1 MGKMLASRQ
10 SSGTQKKSV
19 KKHSKQQRK
28 TSNVIRNL
36 DYKKIYEEST
46 FLQRTINNKGIIIGC
61 NDAYAKTLGYT
72 KKEIIGKS
80 IFSHVAMQSL
90 GSMQKS
96 FQTWKKTGFVDNQEM
111 LFKRKDGATFPV
123 LLSASNF
130 YDKKGKMIG
139 SNTSIKDISEI
150 NEARIKIKESEQ
162 RLREQ
167 YEQLQKINK
176 LQEVAEQKYR
186 NLYQKSPVLLRTIDF
201 DGKIMDCND
210 AYVKTLGYTKDE
222 AISVSLYDHT
232 AEKSLKDMREEF
244 ESWKKTREI
253 SQIEVWLKRKDGSVF
268 PCLLSGDTL
277 YDERGQAI
285 GRTVALTDLTEV
297 YDAKTKLE
305 ASEKRLREQY
315 EQLKKLSLLKDDFL
329 TMITHEL
336 KTPLVPIKAFI
347 DILMSEKLGTL
358 NQEQQKRLEI
368 IKSSTNSLLKLVSD
382 LLDAQKL
389 ELGLL
394 KMNKDIHDLSE
405 IIGLAVNKMR
415 PNAEKKGIAITTHLQ
430 ESLPFFCD
438 NSRMEQII
446 SNLVNN
452 SLDFCLPPD
461 GKIDII
467 LKTEDDKIKIVVKD
481 NGIGI
486 AKEDLDNVF
495 VKFYQRDTS
504 VTREHGGTGIGLSVC
519 KGIVEAHG
527 GRIWVES
534 EGKNKG
540 TEIHMM
546 FPMFK

>member
-1 MGKMLASRQ
+1 MASRR
-10 SSGTQKKSV
+10 SPEIQKKNIRKRGKRQQKISDIV
-19 KKHSKQQRK
+19 KD
-28 TSNVIRNL
+28 I
-36 DYKKIYEEST
+36 DYKKIYEESPS
-46 FLQRTINNKGIIIGC
+46 LQRTINNKGIIIGC
-61 NDAYAKTLGYT
+61 NDAYAKVLGYT

-80 IFSHVAMQSL
+80 IFSHVAVQSL
-90 GSMQKS
+90 SSMRKS
-96 FQTWKKTGFVDNQEM
+96 FQMWKKNGFVDNQEV
-111 LFKRKDGATFPV
+111 LFKRKDGTTFPA
-123 LLSASNF
+123 LLNASSF
-130 YDKKGKMIG
+130 FDKKGRIIG
-139 SNTSIKDISEI
+139 SNTSIQDISEI
-150 NEARIKIKESEQ
+150 NEAKIQIKESEQ

-176 LQEVAEQKYR
+176 LHKTSEQKYR

-201 DGKIMDCND
+201 DGMLMDCND
-210 AYVKTLGYTKDE
+210 AYLQALGYTKEE
-222 AISVSLYDHT
+222 AISMSLYDHT

-244 ESWKKTREI
+244 EKWKETREI
-253 SQIEVWLKRKDGSVF
+253 SQIEIWLKRKDGSTF

-277 YDERGQAI
+277 YDEYGKAI
-285 GRTVALTDLTEV
+285 GRTVALTDLTEI
-297 YDAKTKLE
+297 YNTKAKLE
-305 ASEKRLREQY
+305 ESEKKLREQY
-315 EQLKKLSLLKDDFL
+315 EQLKKLSTLKDDFL

-347 DILMSEKLGTL
+347 DILISEKLGTL
-358 NQEQQKRLEI
+358 NSEQQKRLEI

-405 IIGLAVNKMR
+405 IIRLVVNRMK
-415 PNAEKKGIAITTHLQ
+415 PNAEKKNIIIATHLQ

-438 NSRMEQII
+438 NSRIEQVI
-446 SNLVNN
+446 SNLINN
-452 SLDFCLPPD
+452 SLDFCLSQD
-461 GKIDII
+461 GKIDITMQAEGGNI
-467 LKTEDDKIKIVVKD
+467 EIIVKD

-486 AKEDLDNVF
+486 VKEDLDNVF

-527 GRIWVES
+527 GRIWIES

-540 TEIHMM
+540 TEIHIM
-546 FPMFK
+546 FSMVK

>member
-1 MGKMLASRQ
+1 MAPRRAPQIRKKNVRKRGKLRQ
-10 SSGTQKKSV
+10 KISDIV
-19 KKHSKQQRK
+19 KD
-28 TSNVIRNL
+28 I
-36 DYKKIYEEST
+36 DYKKIYEESPS
-46 FLQRTINNKGIIIGC
+46 LQRTINNKGIIIGC

-90 GSMQKS
+90 SSMRKS
-96 FQTWKKTGFVDNQEM
+96 FQIWKKNGFVGNQEV
-111 LFKRKDGATFPV
+111 LFKRKDGTTFPV
-123 LLSASNF
+123 LLNASSF
-130 YDKKGKMIG
+130 FDKKGRIIG
-139 SNTSIKDISEI
+139 SNTSIQDISEI
-150 NEARIKIKESEQ
+150 NEAKIQIKESEQ

-167 YEQLQKINK
+167 YEQLEKINK
-176 LQEVAEQKYR
+176 LHETTEQKYR

-201 DGKIMDCND
+201 DGLIMDCND
-210 AYVKTLGYTKDE
+210 AYVQALGYTKE
-222 AISVSLYDHT
+222 EITSISLYDHT
-232 AEKSLKDMREEF
+232 AEKSLRDMREEF
-244 ESWKKTREI
+244 ERWKKTREI
-253 SQIEVWLKRKDGSVF
+253 SQIEVWLKRKDGSTF

-277 YDERGQAI
+277 YDEHGRTI
-285 GRTVALTDLTEV
+285 GRTVALTDLTEI
-297 YDAKTKLE
+297 YNTKAKLE
-305 ASEKRLREQY
+305 ESEKRLREQY
-315 EQLKKLSLLKDDFL
+315 EQLKKLSTLKDDFL

-347 DILMSEKLGTL
+347 DILISEKLGTL
-358 NQEQQKRLEI
+358 NSEQQKRLEI

-405 IIGLAVNKMR
+405 IIRLVANRMK
-415 PNAEKKGIAITTHLQ
+415 PNAEKKNIIIATHLQ

-438 NSRMEQII
+438 SSRIEQVI
-446 SNLVNN
+446 SNLINN
-452 SLDFCLPPD
+452 SLDFCLSQD
-461 GKIDII
+461 GKIDIMMQA
-467 LKTEDDKIKIVVKD
+467 KDGNIKIIVKD

-486 AKEDLDNVF
+486 VKEDLDNIF

-519 KGIVEAHG
+519 KGIVEAHH

-540 TEIHMM
+540 TEMHIM
-546 FPMFK
+546 FSMVK

>member
-1 MGKMLASRQ
+1 MLASRQ

-253 SQIEVWLKRKDGSVF
+253 SQIEIWLKRKDGSIF
-268 PCLLSGDTL
+268 PCLISGDTL

>member
-1 MGKMLASRQ
+1 LASRRAL
-10 SSGTQKKSV
+10 GTQKKSV
-19 KKHSKQQRK
+19 RK
-28 TSNVIRNL
+28 RGKRPHKISSIIRNL
-36 DYKKIYEEST
+36 DYKKIYEESPS
-46 FLQRTINNKGIIIGC
+46 LQRTINNKGIIIGC
-61 NDAYAKTLGYT
+61 NDAYAKALGYT
-72 KKEIIGKS
+72 KEEIVGKS
-80 IFSHVAMQSL
+80 IFSHVATQSFD
-90 GSMQKS
+90 SMQKS
-96 FQTWKKTGFVDNQEM
+96 FQTWKKNGFVDNQEV
-111 LFKRKDGATFPV
+111 LLKRKDGTTFPA
-123 LLSASNF
+123 LLSASSF

-176 LQEVAEQKYR
+176 LQEIAEQKYR

-201 DGKIMDCND
+201 DGRILDCNN
-210 AYVKTLGYTKDE
+210 AYAKTLGYTKE
-222 AISVSLYDHT
+222 EVTLMSIYDHT

-244 ESWKKTREI
+244 EKWKKTREI
-253 SQIEVWLKRKDGSVF
+253 SQIEVWLKRKDGSTL

-277 YDERGQAI
+277 YDEHGRAI
-285 GRTVALTDLTEV
+285 GRTVALTDLTEI
-297 YDAKTKLE
+297 YDTKAKLE
-305 ASEKRLREQY
+305 TSEKKLREQY

-336 KTPLVPIKAFI
+336 KTPLVPIKTFV

-358 NQEQQKRLEI
+358 NSEQQKRLEI
-368 IKSSTNSLLKLVSD
+368 IRSSTNSLLKLVSD

-405 IIGLAVNKMR
+405 IIRLVVNRMK
-415 PNAEKKGIAITTHLQ
+415 PSAEKKGITITTHLQ

-438 NSRMEQII
+438 NSRMEQVI
-446 SNLVNN
+446 SNLINN
-452 SLDFCLPPD
+452 SLDFCPSQD

-467 LKTEDDKIKIVVKD
+467 LQTDGGNIEIVVKD

-486 AKEDLDNVF
+486 TKEDLDNVF

-504 VTREHGGTGIGLSVC
+504 MTREHGGTGVGLSVC

-527 GRIWVES
+527 GKIWVES

-540 TEIHMM
+540 TEVHIMLSRR
-546 FPMFK
+546 K

>member
-1 MGKMLASRQ
+1 MGKVLASRQ
-10 SSGTQKKSV
+10 SQRTQKKSM
-19 KKHSKQQRK
+19 KKRSKKRHKISSILQ
-28 TSNVIRNL
+28 NL

-46 FLQRTINNKGIIIGC
+46 SLQRTINNRGIIIGC
-61 NDAYAKTLGYT
+61 NDAYAKALGYT

-80 IFSHVAMQSL
+80 IFSHVAMQSRD
-90 GSMQKS
+90 SMQKS
-96 FQTWKKTGFVDNQEM
+96 FQIWKKNGFVDNQEV
-111 LFKRKDGATFPV
+111 LLKRKDGTTFLA
-123 LLSASNF
+123 LLSASSF
-130 YDKKGKMIG
+130 YDKNGKMVG

-150 NEARIKIKESEQ
+150 NEARIKIEESEQ

-201 DGKIMDCND
+201 DGRIMDCND

-253 SQIEVWLKRKDGSVF
+253 SQIEVWLKRKDGSIF

-285 GRTVALTDLTEV
+285 GRTVALTDLTEI
-297 YDAKTKLE
+297 YDTKAKLE

-358 NQEQQKRLEI
+358 NLEQQKRLEI

-438 NSRMEQII
+438 NSRIEQVI
-446 SNLVNN
+446 SNLINN
-452 SLDFCLPPD
+452 SLDFCLSPD

-467 LKTEDDKIKIVVKD
+467 LKTESGNIKIVVKD

-486 AKEDLDNVF
+486 AKEELDNVF

-527 GRIWVES
+527 GKIWVES

-540 TEIHMM
+540 TEIHIM
-546 FPMFK
+546 FSQLK

>member
-1 MGKMLASRQ
+1 MGKVLASKRVPKIK
-10 SSGTQKKSV
+10 KKSV
-19 KKHSKQQRK
+19 ITRGKQRRK
-28 TSNVIRNL
+28 IPNVLQNL
-36 DYKKIYEEST
+36 NYKKIYEEST
-46 FLQRTINNKGIIIGC
+46 FLQRTINNRGIIIGC
-61 NDAYAKTLGYT
+61 NDAYAKALGYT

-80 IFSHVAMQSL
+80 IFSHVARQSL
-90 GSMQKS
+90 DSMQKS
-96 FQTWKKTGFVDNQEM
+96 FQTWKKTGFVDNQEV
-111 LFKRKDGATFPV
+111 LLQRKDGTTFPA
-123 LLSASNF
+123 LLSASSF
-130 YDKKGKMIG
+130 YDKKGRIIG

-150 NEARIKIKESEQ
+150 NEARTKIEESEQ

-167 YEQLQKINK
+167 YEQLRKINR
-176 LQEVAEQKYR
+176 LQEIAEQKYR

-201 DGKIMDCND
+201 DGRLMDCND
-210 AYVKTLGYTKDE
+210 AYVKTLGYTKEE
-222 AISVSLYDHT
+222 ATSMSLYDHT

-244 ESWKKTREI
+244 EEWKKTREI
-253 SQIEVWLKRKDGSVF
+253 SQIEVWLKRKDGSIF

-297 YDAKTKLE
+297 YDTKAKLE
-305 ASEKRLREQY
+305 ASEKKLREQY

-358 NQEQQKRLEI
+358 NSEQQKRLEI

-405 IIGLAVNKMR
+405 IIRLVANRMK
-415 PNAEKKGIAITTHLQ
+415 PNAEKKGIAIATHLQ

-438 NSRMEQII
+438 NSRIEQVI
-446 SNLVNN
+446 SNLINN

-461 GKIDII
+461 GKIDIM
-467 LKTEDDKIKIVVKD
+467 LKTEGDNIKIVVKD

-486 AKEDLDNVF
+486 PRDELDNVF

-504 VTREHGGTGIGLSVC
+504 MTREHGGTGVGLSVC

-527 GRIWVES
+527 GKIWVES

-540 TEIHMM
+540 TEIHIM
-546 FPMFK
+546 FSLFK